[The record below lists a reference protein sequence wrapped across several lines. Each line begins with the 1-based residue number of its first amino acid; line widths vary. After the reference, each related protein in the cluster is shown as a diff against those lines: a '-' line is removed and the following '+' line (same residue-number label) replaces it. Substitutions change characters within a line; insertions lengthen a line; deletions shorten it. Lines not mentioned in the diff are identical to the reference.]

1 MVDASAPAAM
11 RRDLL
16 DLLPETLLRDETSL
30 RRRIDQALAMTDH
43 GAREI
48 AVAKV
53 RDDINGA
60 RSRFAARIGTW
71 PSITYPEDLPVS
83 QRRDDVLAAVRDHQ
97 VIVLAGETGSGK
109 TTQLPKICLELG
121 RGRRGFI
128 GHTQPRRIAARA
140 VSERVAQEI
149 GSQVGAR
156 VGFKVRFNDQVSEQS
171 LIKVMTDGILLAEI
185 QSDRLLT
192 QYDTLIIDEAHE
204 RSLNIDFILGYVK
217 QLLPK
222 RPDLKVIITSAT
234 IDVDRFSEH
243 FGGAPVIEVSGRT
256 YPVEIRYRPAEQ
268 DDDGDIIQSIC
279 EAVLELQSE
288 PPGDVLVFLSG
299 EREIRDAAD
308 ALARLDLRNTD
319 ILPLYARLSASEQH
333 RIFTPHEGTR
343 IVLSTNVAET
353 SLTVPGIRYVIDPG
367 TARISRY
374 SMRTKVQ
381 RLPIEAI
388 SQASANQR
396 AGRCGRVAEGV
407 CVRLYSEEQFLAR
420 PEFTE
425 PEVLRTN
432 LGAVILQMAALGL
445 GDLERFPFVEPP
457 DNRAIRDGIALLR
470 ELNAVEERKRGE
482 LALTSLGR
490 TLAQIPVDPRLGRM
504 LIEADR
510 LGALKEALVVVA
522 ALAIQDPRERPM
534 EKAQAADELHRRFRD
549 ETSDFLALLNLWNHI
564 REQQKQLSTSA
575 FRRMC
580 KAEFLNY
587 LRVREW
593 QDLHSQLRQ
602 IVTQL
607 GLRLNSTP
615 ASEQNLHTAVL
626 SGLLSHIGLHD
637 PEKREYLGSRGA
649 RFSIFPGS
657 GLFKKPPRWI
667 MAAELVETS
676 RLFARINARIEPE
689 WVEPLAEHLLS
700 RTHSEPHWERKPA
713 AVMAL
718 ERVTLYGVPL
728 VVGRKVNFGGIN
740 PEIARDIFIRQA
752 LVEGDW
758 DTHHRFLAD
767 NRRLLDE
774 AEDLE
779 HRTRRRDLV
788 VDEET
793 LFEFY
798 DSRVPAEVVSGAHFD
813 RWWKQV
819 RREDPDLL
827 TFTPDMLLTDVG
839 GSIRADDYPD
849 SWVMGDLRLSLTYQF
864 EPGTDA
870 DGVTAHVPLPLLNR
884 LAPEPFQ
891 WLVPGMRTELITSLI
906 KSLPKNLRVALV
918 PAPDTAREL
927 AQRLSPDEGSL
938 TAALELQIQRSQGLQ
953 IRHDDWDW
961 AKVPAHLQMTFRI
974 TDETGKV
981 VAEGKNLE
989 QLKQSQRTSMLA
1001 SMAERSQDF
1010 ELSGMRTWDIEAV
1023 PRTFERSHAGL
1034 LVRGFP
1040 ALVDERDSVA
1050 LRVLDTE
1057 EEQMRAMRR
1066 GVRKLVLLTTPP
1078 AHSALERTLSMNDK
1092 LILAHSPYSST
1103 QALISDVVSTS
1114 IDHLVAA
1121 HGLPWNKSEFEAM
1134 RNAIRPDVHSSAASA
1149 LQTTIRIIAAWHEV
1163 TTALETVSSPA
1174 LATTVQDVRVQIA
1187 GLIHDGFIA
1196 ETGYSRLP
1204 HVLRYINA
1212 VLVRLKKAP
1221 DDPARDRERTTLIEQ
1236 VRQDI
1241 TISLERMTAPQ
1252 RQSPKAQELRW
1263 MLEELRVNQ
1272 FAQALGTPTPI
1283 SIQRI
1288 HKVLDELE
1296 A

>member
-1 MVDASAPAAM
+1 MVDESAPTAT
-11 RRDLL
+11 RRELL
-16 DLLPETLLRDETSL
+16 DLLSETLLRDEKKL
-30 RRRIDQALAMTDH
+30 RRQIDRAMSLTDLT
-43 GAREI
+43 ARDVAI
-48 AVAKV
+48 AQIHEK
-53 RDDINGA
+53 ITTA
-60 RSRFAARIGTW
+60 RGRFTSRAGTW
-71 PSITYPEDLPVS
+71 PTITYPPDLPVS
-83 QRRDDVLAAVRDHQ
+83 QRRDDLLTAIRDHQ
-97 VIVLAGETGSGK
+97 VVVVAGETGSGK

-149 GSQVGAR
+149 GSQVGEQ
-156 VGFKVRFNDQVSEQS
+156 VGFKVRFNDQVTDQS

-204 RSLNIDFILGYVK
+204 RSLNIDFILGYLK
-217 QLLPK
+217 QLLPN

-243 FGGAPVIEVSGRT
+243 FNGAPIIEVSGRT
-256 YPVEIRYRPAEQ
+256 YPVEIRYRPTEE
-268 DDDGDIIQSIC
+268 DDDGDVIQAIC
-279 EAVLELQSE
+279 DAVLELQAE

-308 ALARLDLRNTD
+308 AVSRLNLRNTE
-319 ILPLYARLSASEQH
+319 ILPLYARLSSSEQH
-333 RIFTPHEGTR
+333 RIFTSHSGTR
-343 IVLSTNVAET
+343 IVLATNVAET

-396 AGRCGRVAEGV
+396 AGRCGRVAAGV
-407 CVRLYSEEQFLAR
+407 CIRLYSEEQFLAR

-457 DNRAIRDGIALLR
+457 DSRAIRDGIALLH
-470 ELNAVEERKRGE
+470 ELNAVEDRKRGD
-482 LALTSLGR
+482 LALTPLGR

-510 LGALKEALVVVA
+510 IGALKESLVVVA
-522 ALAIQDPRERPM
+522 ALAIQDPRERPVD
-534 EKAQAADELHRRFRD
+534 KSAAADEMHRRFRD

-564 REQQKQLSTSA
+564 RDQQKALSTSA

-580 KAEFLNY
+580 KQEFLNY

-602 IVTQL
+602 IVTAL
-607 GLRLNSTP
+607 GMGLNSTP
-615 ASEQNLHTAVL
+615 ASEQSIHTALL
-626 SGLLSHIGLHD
+626 SGLLSHVGLHD
-637 PEKREYLGSRGA
+637 PEKREYLGARGA
-649 RFSIFPGS
+649 RFSVFPGS

-667 MAAELVETS
+667 VAAELVETS
-676 RLFARINARIEPE
+676 RLFARVNARIEPE
-689 WVEPLAEHLLS
+689 WVEPLAEHLVA
-700 RTHSEPHWERKPA
+700 RTHSDPHWERKPA

-728 VVGRKVNFGGIN
+728 VVGRKVNYARID
-740 PEIARDIFIRQA
+740 PEASRDLFIRRA

-798 DSRVPAEVVSGAHFD
+798 DARIPPEVVSGAHFD

-819 RREDPDLL
+819 RRSDPEFLA
-827 TFTPDMLLTDVG
+827 FTPEMLINDEA
-839 GSIRADDYPD
+839 GSIRVDDYPD
-849 SWVMGDLRLSLTYQF
+849 RWITDDLSLPLTYQF
-864 EPGTDA
+864 EPGADA
-870 DGVTAHVPLPLLNR
+870 DGVTAHVPLALLNR
-884 LAPEPFQ
+884 LTAEPFE
-891 WLVPGMRTELITSLI
+891 WLVPGMRRELITALI
-906 KSLPKNLRVALV
+906 KSLPKNLRVSLV

-927 AQRLSPDEGSL
+927 EQRLSPGEGSL
-938 TAALELQIQRSQGLQ
+938 TAALELQIRRSKGLE

-961 AKVPAHLQMTFRI
+961 SKVAPHLRMTFRI
-974 TDETGKV
+974 TDDSGAIV
-981 VAEGKNLE
+981 GEGKDLD
-989 QLKQSQRTSMLA
+989 QLKAGQRSNMLA
-1001 SMAERSQDF
+1001 SIADLSGAVTR
-1010 ELSGMRTWDIEAV
+1010 SGMRTWDIEAV
-1023 PRTFERSHAGL
+1023 SRTFEQTHGGL
-1034 LVRGFP
+1034 VVRGFP

-1050 LRVLDTE
+1050 LRVLATE
-1057 EEQMRAMRR
+1057 DEQLRAMKR

-1078 AHSALERTLSMNDK
+1078 QHAALERGLTMTDK
-1092 LILAHSPYSST
+1092 LTLAHTPYPNT

-1114 IDHLVAA
+1114 IDHLIAA
-1121 HGLPWNKSEFEAM
+1121 QGLPWTREEFDAM
-1134 RNAIRPDVHSSAASA
+1134 REAIRPEIHSTAAIA
-1149 LQTTIRIIAAWHEV
+1149 LRTTTQIIAAWHEV
-1163 TTALETVSSPA
+1163 IRQMEAITSPA
-1174 LATTVQDVRVQIA
+1174 LTATVEDIRTQISDM
-1187 GLIHDGFIA
+1187 IHDGFVA
-1196 ETGYSRLP
+1196 EAGFDRLAHIP
-1204 HVLRYINA
+1204 RYIKA
-1212 VLVRLKKAP
+1212 ALVRLQKAP
-1221 DDPARDRERTTLIEQ
+1221 GDLARDRERMSTIEQ
-1236 VRQDI
+1236 VRHDI
-1241 TISLERMTAPQ
+1241 TISLERLTTSQ
-1252 RQSPKAQELRW
+1252 RLSPKAMELRW

-1272 FAQALGTPTPI
+1272 FAQALGTPGPI
-1283 SIQRI
+1283 SVQRI

-1296 A
+1296 G